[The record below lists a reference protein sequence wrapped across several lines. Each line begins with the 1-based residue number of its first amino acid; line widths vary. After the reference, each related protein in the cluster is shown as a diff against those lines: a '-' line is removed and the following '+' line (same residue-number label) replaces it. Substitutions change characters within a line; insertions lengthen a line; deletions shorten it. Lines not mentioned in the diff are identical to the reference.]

1 MALGNHLCS
10 RERVSTN
17 PTPPKRRVRPP
28 DLIPFSPMLD
38 KRADLQA
45 LCSLPSGG
53 ILAAQRAG
61 SSASTISSCMHC
73 RLGRR

>member
-1 MALGNHLCS
+1 
-10 RERVSTN
+10 
-17 PTPPKRRVRPP
+17 
-28 DLIPFSPMLD
+28 MLE

-73 RLGRR
+73 RLGRRWCYCSCYGCRF